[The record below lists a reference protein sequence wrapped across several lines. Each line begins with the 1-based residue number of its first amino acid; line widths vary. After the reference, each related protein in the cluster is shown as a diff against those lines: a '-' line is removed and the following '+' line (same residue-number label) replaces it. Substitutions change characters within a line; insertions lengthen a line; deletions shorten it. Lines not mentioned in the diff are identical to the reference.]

1 MMTRNIQDGHPADQ
15 RPVYDLQRL
24 WGREYE
30 QAGVCLLLEWLD
42 KEGLSS
48 SPDDSEAKHESNFFL
63 QQKHKVTALPL
74 IFFLTK
80 LPWFCTVVQLP
91 W

>member
-1 MMTRNIQDGHPADQ
+1 MMTRNTQDGHPADQ
-15 RPVYDLQRL
+15 RPVHDLQRL

-48 SPDDSEAKHESNFFL
+48 PPDDSEAKHE
-63 QQKHKVTALPL
+63 
-74 IFFLTK
+74 
-80 LPWFCTVVQLP
+80 
-91 W
+91 

>member
-48 SPDDSEAKHESNFFL
+48 SPDDSEVKHVQNIITTEAQSYS
-63 QQKHKVTALPL
+63 TAIDL
-74 IFFLTK
+74 FLTK
-80 LPWFCTVVQLP
+80 LL
-91 W
+91 

>member
-1 MMTRNIQDGHPADQ
+1 MLRVPVHSLCVPSKVKNYNIKSLNDDKKYIQDGHPADQ

-48 SPDDSEAKHESNFFL
+48 SPDDSGAKHE
-63 QQKHKVTALPL
+63 
-74 IFFLTK
+74 
-80 LPWFCTVVQLP
+80 
-91 W
+91 

>member
-1 MMTRNIQDGHPADQ
+1 MLRVPVHSLCVPFKVRNENIRNLNDDKKYIQDGHPADQ

-48 SPDDSEAKHESNFFL
+48 SPDDSEAKHE
-63 QQKHKVTALPL
+63 
-74 IFFLTK
+74 
-80 LPWFCTVVQLP
+80 
-91 W
+91 